1 MENDDYNSGDHN
13 EHTNINKHNTNM
25 DKIKGIFKFKYTEL
39 TNDNVER
46 ESELVIETKDVV
58 RSIGR
63 FGESRQLTDL
73 NVKQL
78 NNK

>member
-1 MENDDYNSGDHN
+1 MENDDYNSGDN
-13 EHTNINKHNTNM
+13 NKHSNIDKHTTDM

-39 TNDNVER
+39 INDNVER

-58 RSIGR
+58 RSIGK
-63 FGESRQLTDL
+63 FGATRQLTDL

>member
-1 MENDDYNSGDHN
+1 
-13 EHTNINKHNTNM
+13 M

-39 TNDNVER
+39 INDNER
-46 ESELVIETKDVV
+46 QSELVIETKDVV
-58 RSIGR
+58 RSIGK
-63 FGESRQLTDL
+63 FGETRQLTDL

>member
-1 MENDDYNSGDHN
+1 MENNNYNPGDNN
-13 EHTNINKHNTNM
+13 EYINIDKHTTDM

-39 TNDNVER
+39 INDNER
-46 ESELVIETKDVV
+46 QSELVIETKDVV
-58 RSIGR
+58 RSIGK
-63 FGESRQLTDL
+63 FGATRQLTDL